1 MPPLRHHHHLRRLST
16 TTTTTTTTTK
26 PPNSSSSRTKKA
38 RTLIGI
44 INNHHH
50 PQWSPTLESSLA
62 PFTTHLSETTFLQ
75 TLRLIRS
82 PAKALHFFNWAHSNS
97 PLAHSHRTFLA
108 LLQLLARTRNL
119 NAARNLLFSIES
131 KSNGLVKLHD
141 QFFNTLIRSYG
152 DAGLIHESIKL
163 FSTMDEMGIAPSV
176 FTFNS
181 LLSVLL
187 RRGRTQM
194 AKKVFDE
201 MPQRGVSPDV
211 VTFNVLI
218 RGCCLN
224 SMIDDGFWYFREM
237 DKFQVCPDVVTYNT
251 LVDGLCRV
259 GKVRTARNL
268 VKGMM
273 KSPKKGVD
281 LSPNVVTWTT
291 LLRGYCEKQWI
302 DEALEVF
309 EEIVKS
315 GMKPNGITYNTLI
328 QGLCAAKRFDK
339 IREVMEGMIGEGE
352 GGFAP
357 DTCTFNTLMNAH
369 CGEGRLGE
377 AMEVFEKMNELRVPP
392 DSASYSI
399 LIRRLCEDGEFG
411 RAEEMVDELLK
422 KGVLLCDDGCTPLVA
437 AYNPIFEYLCS
448 NGKTKKAER
457 VFRQLFKRGTQ
468 DPPAFKVL
476 ILGHCKEGTPQPG
489 FDLLVLMLRRDFVP
503 DAETYDSL
511 IQCFLQKN
519 EPSFAYKTIEKML
532 KSSHH
537 PRTSTFHTI
546 LTALIKE
553 GCAAEAASLLITM
566 VNKKIRQNIN
576 ISTATVIALFKSR
589 IKDTA
594 FHIVGLIYD
603 NGFCIRMEEVICF
616 LCKNRRFVEAKE
628 LLIFSLEKHQ
638 MEDNDIYS
646 TVITGLCKSKR
657 AAEAFNLYY
666 EMTEKGKQT
675 KLNCLSDLKLALE
688 SASLSNEASFVS
700 KRMARQIEV
709 ISN

>member
-1 MPPLRHHHHLRRLST
+1 MPPLHHLHLHLHLRRLST
-16 TTTTTTTTTK
+16 AAAADTK
-26 PPNSSSSRTKKA
+26 PKSSRTKKA
-38 RTLIGI
+38 RALLRI
-44 INNHHH
+44 INNQ
-50 PQWSPTLESSLA
+50 QWSPTLESSLTQ
-62 PFTTHLSETTFLQ
+62 FCTYLSETTFLQ

-97 PLAHSHRTFLA
+97 PLTHSHRTFLQ

-131 KSNGLVKLHD
+131 KSNGAVKLHD

-152 DAGLIHESIKL
+152 NAGLINESIKL
-163 FSTMDEMGIAPSV
+163 FGTMEEMGVAPSV
-176 FTFNS
+176 VTFNS
-181 LLSVLL
+181 LLTVLL
-187 RRGRTQM
+187 KRGRTQM
-194 AKKVFDE
+194 ARKVFDE

-237 DKFQVCPDVVTYNT
+237 DKFQVCPDLVTYNT

-259 GKVRTARNL
+259 GRVKTAHNL
-268 VKGMM
+268 VKGMQR
-273 KSPKKGVD
+273 KGVD

-309 EEIVKS
+309 EEIVKC
-315 GMKPNGITYNTLI
+315 GVKPNEITYNTLI
-328 QGLCAAKRFDK
+328 QGLCEVKRFDK
-339 IREVMEGMIGEGE
+339 IREVMEGMIGGGG
-352 GGFAP
+352 GGFVP

-369 CGEGRLGE
+369 CGDGRLGE
-377 AMEVFEKMNELRVPP
+377 AMKVFEKMNELRVQP

-411 RAEEMVDELLK
+411 RAEEMFDELLK
-422 KGVLLCDDGCTPLVA
+422 KDTLLCDDGCTPLVA

-457 VFRQLFKRGTQ
+457 VFRRLFKRGTQ

-476 ILGHCKEGTPQPG
+476 ILGHCKEGTPQAG
-489 FDLLVLMLRRDFVP
+489 FDLLVLMLWRDFVP
-503 DAETYDSL
+503 DEETYDSL

-519 EPSFAYKTIEKML
+519 EPSFAYKTLEKML

-553 GCAAEAASLLITM
+553 DCAAEAASLLNTM
-566 VNKKIRQNIN
+566 VNKKIRQNIHL
-576 ISTATVIALFKSR
+576 STETVIALFKFR

-603 NGFCIRMEEVICF
+603 NGFCITMEEVIRF

-638 MEDNDIYS
+638 MKDIEIYS

-657 AAEAFNLYY
+657 AAEAFSLYY

-675 KLNCLSDLKLALE
+675 ELNCLKDLKLALE
-688 SASLSNEASFVS
+688 SASLSNEAAFVS
-700 KRMARQIEV
+700 KRIGRQIEV
-709 ISN
+709 NA